1 MKRNSFDYVIDE
13 AKTWP
18 PYGKPQ
24 PPYGPTT
31 IEIIRSCPLRSCFE
45 ATQGYERRLGFA
57 ARVGTAFHRTLQSLM
72 ETPPSGSIN
81 QVAENTRQRFDNELA
96 IQLAEVANRPRE
108 QGLPRDSRRISLA
121 IEAAIAEALR
131 VASENLR
138 ASPRQKKDVEYET
151 ISRSTASDL
160 GLPNTGQLVVKVETE
175 VPVQSRNKL
184 FNGRVDRAEYWEDGV
199 RLIDY
204 KSALRDDLPGR
215 YERQLQLYAYMW
227 HETRAEWPVSAQV
240 CYPLTG
246 SVHSVLVEPEVCNRI
261 AEDAEVLVS
270 QFENTTSRSDLAT
283 PGDTCQ
289 VCDFRPWCR
298 PFWKWQN
305 AETSHSEAL
314 KRATIG
320 LEGKVESITN
330 ANHYWKLRILWRN
343 TEVQLVAPEERFPQL
358 HKGHPGMV
366 IRILDAALQGLR
378 HAPNAVI
385 SELSEV
391 FRVANSKIE
400 GNR

>member
-1 MKRNSFDYVIDE
+1 MKRSGFDYVIDE

-18 PYGKPQ
+18 PHGKPQ

-45 ATQGYERRLGFA
+45 VSQGYERRLGFA

-72 ETPPSGSIN
+72 ETPPSSGSTN
-81 QVAENTRQRFDNELA
+81 QVAEDARQRFENELA

-108 QGLPRDSRRISLA
+108 QGLPRDSRRVSLA
-121 IEAAIAEALR
+121 IEAAIVEALR
-131 VASENLR
+131 VACENRR
-138 ASPRQKKDVEYET
+138 ASPRQKKDKDVEHET
-151 ISRSTASDL
+151 ISQSATSAF
-160 GLPNTGQLVVKVETE
+160 GLPGTGQQIVKVETE
-175 VPVQSRNKL
+175 VPVQSRDKL

-227 HETRAEWPVSAQV
+227 HETRDEWPVGAQI

-246 SVHSVLVEPEVCNRI
+246 SVHSVSVEPEVCNRV
-261 AEDAEVLVS
+261 AEDAKALVS
-270 QFENTTSRSDLAT
+270 RLENTTSRSDLAI

-289 VCDFRPWCR
+289 VCEFRPWCR

-314 KRATIG
+314 KRAALG
-320 LEGKVESITN
+320 LEGRVESITN
-330 ANHYWKLRILWRN
+330 TNHYWKLQIQWHN
-343 TEVQLVAPEERFPQL
+343 TKVQLVAPEERFPQL
-358 HKGHPGMV
+358 RKGHPGMV
-366 IRILDAALQGLR
+366 IRILDSALQGLR

-391 FRVANSKIE
+391 FLVIN
-400 GNR
+400 